1 MNDCMLLKKGES
13 MEKENYQFEYYAG
26 SNFYFTNFVIVSL
39 RTKPK
44 NPLLIPKSKDALL
57 CYRLKVLGFTFKL
70 MIHLTYSLHMI

>member
-1 MNDCMLLKKGES
+1 M
-13 MEKENYQFEYYAG
+13 
-26 SNFYFTNFVIVSL
+26 NFYFTNFVIVSL